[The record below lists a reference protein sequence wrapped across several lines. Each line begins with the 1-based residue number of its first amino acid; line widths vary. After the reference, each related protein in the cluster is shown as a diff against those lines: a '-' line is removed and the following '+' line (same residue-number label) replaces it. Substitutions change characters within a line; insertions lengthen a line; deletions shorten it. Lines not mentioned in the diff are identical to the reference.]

1 MICVLPFGGSKR
13 KPFAYIFDA
22 FKLCEISTTA
32 DMTKYHGDWQDNMY
46 NYSTSSYF
54 SSLVKRKSQY
64 IGVAMSGHLPMITY
78 RPPTKG
84 NKITLKDFNDFIL
97 IKSL

>member
-1 MICVLPFGGSKR
+1 
-13 KPFAYIFDA
+13 
-22 FKLCEISTTA
+22 
-32 DMTKYHGDWQDNMY
+32 
-46 NYSTSSYF
+46 
-54 SSLVKRKSQY
+54 
-64 IGVAMSGHLPMITY
+64 MSGHLPMITY